1 MPSPTLN
8 PEHIAIDPHI
18 RFGKPHLIGTRI
30 TVEDIAT
37 LHLQMG
43 QPLTTIAQDYN
54 LSLASL
60 QAAIDYY
67 HQHQTEIDQRRAEG
81 KAWAENYQ
89 RHHSSPS
96 MKKEYDLANMK
107 SRPNPFA
114 QPLPLDD
121 QKRAALIKDIQ
132 QAQQE
137 FAEGKCHPVIPA
149 QLMQEILE

>member
-43 QPLTTIAQDYN
+43 QPLTTIAQDYK
-54 LSLASL
+54 LSLAAL
-60 QAAIDYY
+60 QIAIDYY

-89 RHHSSPS
+89 RHHSSILQMVISLTPHT
-96 MKKEYDLANMK
+96 
-107 SRPNPFA
+107 PTPHPPT
-114 QPLPLDD
+114 PL
-121 QKRAALIKDIQ
+121 I
-132 QAQQE
+132 
-137 FAEGKCHPVIPA
+137 GVGWGWG
-149 QLMQEILE
+149 